1 MNSVIIKNI
10 INFVGGKTLNARE
23 KEVLNMRLVCKL
35 FNSVILSHSYIR
47 ITRFDEIPKKRLPPV
62 SILVINRELTDEEV
76 RILIEKNHHILSAIE
91 AFETNFNLL
100 TRLNGL
106 TFKRIS
112 IIRIHGF
119 KFNDESCYD
128 IVNSLNCDSV
138 SIISS
143 VNNNQVVLST
153 VKINGLVRINAV
165 FNKIDDI
172 KFIPNTVKFISA
184 TIIPLT
190 QSTTSTM
197 STLST
202 TQSILSTTQ
211 STPSIQLT
219 QSTRKLDLTNYS
231 YLQSLILS
239 TIDGLDRI
247 DELIL
252 PKSLTY
258 LRVISKYRHNYRRNY
273 LYKISSNTS
282 IKLRKLELIGVDC
295 EIENRILDKV
305 RHLSIQT
312 QIKKGSTISTL
323 FDVIRRCHNL
333 KSLKITIIMRSKNPV
348 VIDIGKKKSLECIHV
363 TMIGYK
369 VTPTILCDCP
379 KLRVV
384 ITDRNHGIN
393 IINSKQK

>member
-1 MNSVIIKNI
+1 MNSVIIRNI

-47 ITRFDEIPKKRLPPV
+47 ITRFDEIPNKRLPPV
-62 SILVINRELTDEEV
+62 SILVINRELTNEDI
-76 RILIEKNHHILSAIE
+76 RILIEKNHHILNAIE

-100 TRLNGL
+100 TRLNGS

-112 IIRIHGF
+112 NIRIHGF

-138 SIISS
+138 SIMSS
-143 VNNNQVVLST
+143 VNNNQVILSP
-153 VKINGLVRINAV
+153 VRINGLIRINAV
-165 FNKIDDI
+165 FDKIDDI
-172 KFIPNTVKFISA
+172 TKFIPNTVKFISA
-184 TIIPLT
+184 TITPLTQSTPLTPLTTSTPSTTSTPLT
-190 QSTTSTM
+190 QSTTSI
-197 STLST
+197 
-202 TQSILSTTQ
+202 QS
-211 STPSIQLT
+211 T

-231 YLQSLILS
+231 CLQSLIL
-239 TIDGLDRI
+239 ILDGINRLDGI
-247 DELIL
+247 NELIL

-258 LRVISKYRHNYRRNY
+258 LRVITKYSTKYSTKSSTKYSTNY
-273 LYKISSNTS
+273 LCKISSNTS
-282 IKLRKLELIGVDC
+282 IKLRKLELIGIDC
-295 EIENRILDKV
+295 EIDNRILDNV

-312 QIKKGSTISTL
+312 QIKKGSTCTL
-323 FDVIRRCHNL
+323 FDVVRRCHNL
-333 KSLKITIIMRSKNPV
+333 KSLRITIIMRNKTPV

-363 TMIGYK
+363 NLIGYK

-384 ITDRNHGIN
+384 ME
-393 IINSKQK
+393 

>member
-1 MNSVIIKNI
+1 MNSVIIRNI

-62 SILVINRELTDEEV
+62 SILVINRELTNEEIL
-76 RILIEKNHHILSAIE
+76 ILIEKNHHILSAIE
-91 AFETNFNLL
+91 VFETNFNLL
-100 TRLNGL
+100 TRLNGSI
-106 TFKRIS
+106 FKRIS
-112 IIRIHGF
+112 NIRIHGF

-128 IVNSLNCDSV
+128 VVNSLNCDSV
-138 SIISS
+138 SIMSS
-143 VNNNQVVLST
+143 VNNNQVVLSP
-153 VKINGLVRINAV
+153 VRINGLVRINAV
-165 FNKIDDI
+165 FNKTDDII

-184 TIIPLT
+184 TITQLT
-190 QSTTSTM
+190 QSTTST
-197 STLST
+197 LS
-202 TQSILSTTQ
+202 TQ
-211 STPSIQLT
+211 STPLT
-219 QSTRKLDLTNYS
+219 LSTRKLDLTNYS
-231 YLQSLILS
+231 CLQSLILS
-239 TIDGLDRI
+239 TIDGLDGTDGI

-258 LRVISKYRHNYRRNY
+258 LRIITKYKHNYRRNY
-273 LYKISSNTS
+273 LCKISSNTS

-295 EIENRILDKV
+295 EIDNRILDNV

-312 QIKKGSTISTL
+312 QIKKRSACTL
-323 FDVIRRCHNL
+323 FDVVRRCHNL
-333 KSLKITIIMRSKNPV
+333 KSLRITIIMRSKNPV

-384 ITDRNHGIN
+384 ITDRNCGVN

>member
-1 MNSVIIKNI
+1 MNSVIIRNI
-10 INFVGGKTLNARE
+10 INFVGGKKLNARE
-23 KEVLNMRLVCKL
+23 KEVLKMRLVCKL

-47 ITRFDEIPKKRLPPV
+47 ITRFDNVPKKRLPPV
-62 SILVINRELTDEEV
+62 SILVINRELTNEEIL
-76 RILIEKNHHILSAIE
+76 ILIEKNHHILSTIE

-100 TRLNGL
+100 TRLNGSI
-106 TFKRIS
+106 FKRIS
-112 IIRIHGF
+112 NIRIHGF

-138 SIISS
+138 SIMSS
-143 VNNNQVVLST
+143 VNNNQVVLSP
-153 VKINGLVRINAV
+153 VRINGLVRINAV

-172 KFIPNTVKFISA
+172 IKFIPNTVKFISA
-184 TIIPLT
+184 TITPLT
-190 QSTTSTM
+190 QSI
-197 STLST
+197 
-202 TQSILSTTQ
+202 QS
-211 STPSIQLT
+211 T

-239 TIDGLDRI
+239 TIDGL
-247 DELIL
+247 ELIL

-258 LRVISKYRHNYRRNY
+258 LRVITKYSTNYRRNY
-273 LYKISSNTS
+273 LCKISSNTS
-282 IKLRKLELIGVDC
+282 IKLKKLELIGVDC
-295 EIENRILDKV
+295 EIDNRILDNV

-312 QIKKGSTISTL
+312 QIKKRSTCTL
-323 FDVIRRCHNL
+323 FDVVRRCHNL
-333 KSLKITIIMRSKNPV
+333 KSLRITIIMRNKTPV

-384 ITDRNHGIN
+384 ITDRDHGVN
-393 IINSKQK
+393 VINSKLK